1 MMQPPTIEDIRA
13 AAERIQGSVIRT
25 PMLVSRTLSEIL
37 GAEVWLKFENLQF
50 TAAYKERGALNK
62 LLQLSPEE
70 RARGVIAASAGN
82 HAQAVAYHAKRLGI
96 PATIVMPET
105 TPTVKVT
112 QTAGHGATVVLY
124 GKIVD
129 DAFAKAR
136 ELALENGYVFIHAF
150 DDPQIIA
157 GAGTVGLEMLED
169 SPDLDT
175 IIVPIGGGGLMSGVS
190 IAARS
195 VKPDIELI
203 GVEAELYTSMKCAI
217 QNCQMPLGG
226 DTLAEGIA
234 VKQPGELTS
243 RILGEYAND
252 VVLVSERD
260 LERAVSMLVGIEKT
274 VVEGAGAAGLA
285 AMLSEPERYKGKKVA
300 TLLCGGNID
309 THLLANVLVRDLV
322 RQGRIARLHVAAH
335 DQPGAL
341 AAITAKVYE
350 AGVNVIEV
358 NHSRIFTQLPAKDT
372 MIEVE
377 CEARDPESIDDVVKR
392 LEAAGF
398 RVERAQLDLSSHY
411 SCLLAGQCLD
421 SIEIDVTKP
430 FSSAFTSRINGCVTI
445 WRRFG

>member
-1 MMQPPTIEDIRA
+1 MLQPPTIDDIRA
-13 AAERIQGSVIRT
+13 AAKRIEGAVVRT
-25 PMLVSRTLSEIL
+25 PMLVSRTLSEAI

-96 PATIVMPET
+96 PATIVMPES

-112 QTAGHGATVVLY
+112 QTAGHGATVVLF

-136 ELALENGYVFIHAF
+136 ELALENGFVFVHAF

-157 GAGTVGLEMLED
+157 GAGTVGLEMLEEA
-169 SPDLDT
+169 PDLDT
-175 IIVPIGGGGLMSGVS
+175 ITVPIGGGGLMSGVS

-195 VKPDIELI
+195 QKPDIELI
-203 GVEAELYTSMKCAI
+203 GVEAELYPSMKCAI

-243 RILGEYAND
+243 RILKEYAND
-252 VVLVSERD
+252 VALVSERD
-260 LERAVSMLVGIEKT
+260 LERAVAMLVGIEKT

-285 AMLSEPERYKGKKVA
+285 AMLAEPERYKGKKVA

-377 CEARDPESIDDVVKR
+377 CEARDPQAIDDVVAR

-398 RVERAQLDLSSHY
+398 RVERALLD
-411 SCLLAGQCLD
+411 
-421 SIEIDVTKP
+421 
-430 FSSAFTSRINGCVTI
+430 
-445 WRRFG
+445 

>member
-1 MMQPPTIEDIRA
+1 MLQPPTIDDIRA
-13 AAERIQGSVIRT
+13 AARRIDGAVIRT
-25 PMLVSRTLSEIL
+25 PMLVSRTLSEVI

-62 LLQLSPEE
+62 LLQLTPEE

-96 PATIVMPET
+96 PATIVMPES

-112 QTAGHGATVVLY
+112 QTKGHGATVVLF
-124 GKIVD
+124 GRIVD
-129 DAFAKAR
+129 EAFARAR

-169 SPDLDT
+169 APDLDAIT
-175 IIVPIGGGGLMSGVS
+175 VPIGGGGLMSGVS
-190 IAARS
+190 IAARAM
-195 VKPDIELI
+195 KPDIELI
-203 GVEAELYTSMKCAI
+203 GVEAELYPSMKCAI

-243 RILGEYAND
+243 RILKEYAND

-260 LERAVSMLVGIEKT
+260 LERAVAMLVGIEKT

-285 AMLSEPERYKGKKVA
+285 AMLSEPDRYKGKKVA

-377 CEARDPESIDDVVKR
+377 CEARDPQAIEDVVAR

-398 RVERAQLDLSSHY
+398 RVERAHLD
-411 SCLLAGQCLD
+411 
-421 SIEIDVTKP
+421 
-430 FSSAFTSRINGCVTI
+430 
-445 WRRFG
+445 

>member
-1 MMQPPTIEDIRA
+1 VNGYAPPPMLEAPTIDDIRA
-13 AAERIQGSVIRT
+13 AAVRIDGAVIRT
-25 PMLVSRTLSEIL
+25 PMLVSQTLSEAV

-62 LLQLSPEE
+62 LLQLTAEE

-96 PATIVMPET
+96 PAVIVMPEG
-105 TPTVKVT
+105 TPTIKVT
-112 QTAGHGATVVLY
+112 QTEGHGARVVLH
-124 GKIVD
+124 GKFVD

-136 ELALENGYVFIHAF
+136 ELERENGYVFVHAF

-169 SPDLDT
+169 APDLDT
-175 IIVPIGGGGLMSGVS
+175 IVVPIGGGGLMSGVS
-190 IAARS
+190 IAARALN
-195 VKPDIELI
+195 PDIELI
-203 GVEAELYTSMKCAI
+203 GVEAELYPSMKCAI
-217 QNCQMPLGG
+217 QNCQMPSGG

-243 RILGEYAND
+243 RILAEYAND

-260 LERAVSMLVGIEKT
+260 LERAVAMLAGIEKT

-285 AMLSEPERYKGKKVA
+285 AMLAEPERYKGKKVA

-322 RQGRIARLHVAAH
+322 RQGRIARLRVAAQ
-335 DQPGAL
+335 DRPGAL

-350 AGVNVIEV
+350 AGANIIEV
-358 NHSRIFTQLPAKDT
+358 NHSRIFTRLPAKDT
-372 MIEVE
+372 VIEVE
-377 CEARDPESIDDVVKR
+377 CEARDPAAIDDVVRR

-398 RVERAQLDLSSHY
+398 EVERAQLD
-411 SCLLAGQCLD
+411 
-421 SIEIDVTKP
+421 
-430 FSSAFTSRINGCVTI
+430 
-445 WRRFG
+445 

>member
-1 MMQPPTIEDIRA
+1 MLLPPTVDDIRA
-13 AAERIQGSVIRT
+13 AAKRIDGAVVRT
-25 PMLVSRTLSEIL
+25 PMLVSKTLSEII

-96 PATIVMPET
+96 PTTIVMPEP

-112 QTAGHGATVVLY
+112 QTAGHGATVVLH
-124 GKIVD
+124 GEMFD
-129 DAFAKAR
+129 DAYARAR
-136 ELALENGYVFIHAF
+136 ELAVEKGYVFVHPF

-157 GAGTVGLEMLED
+157 GAGTVAFEMLED
-169 SPDLDT
+169 APELDT
-175 IIVPIGGGGLMSGVS
+175 IVVPIGGGGLMSGVS
-190 IAARS
+190 IASRS
-195 VKPDIELI
+195 IKPDIELI
-203 GVEAELYTSMKCAI
+203 GVEAELYPSMKCAI
-217 QNCQMPLGG
+217 QECHMPLGG

-234 VKQPGELTS
+234 VKQPGDLTS
-243 RILGEYAND
+243 RILRDYAND
-252 VVLVSERD
+252 VALVSERD
-260 LERAVSMLVGIEKT
+260 LERAVAMLVGIEKT

-285 AMLSEPERYKGKKVA
+285 AMIADPARFRGKKVA

-322 RQGRIARLHVAAH
+322 RQGRIARLHVAAQ

-350 AGVNVIEV
+350 AGVNVIEI
-358 NHSRIFTQLPAKDT
+358 NHSRIFTRLPAKDT

-377 CEARDPESIDDVVKR
+377 CEAKDPESIDDVVSR

-398 RVERAQLDLSSHY
+398 RVERASLD
-411 SCLLAGQCLD
+411 
-421 SIEIDVTKP
+421 
-430 FSSAFTSRINGCVTI
+430 
-445 WRRFG
+445 

>member
-13 AAERIQGSVIRT
+13 AARRIDGAVIRT
-25 PMLVSRTLSEIL
+25 PMLVSKTLSEII

-70 RARGVIAASAGN
+70 RQRGVIAASAGN

-96 PATIVMPET
+96 PATIVMPES

-112 QTAGHGATVVLY
+112 QTAGHGATVVLH
-124 GKIVD
+124 GDMFD
-129 DAFAKAR
+129 DAYAKAR
-136 ELALENGYVFIHAF
+136 ELALEKGYVFVHPF

-157 GAGTVGLEMLED
+157 GAGTVALEMLED
-169 SPDLDT
+169 APDLDT
-175 IIVPIGGGGLMSGVS
+175 IVVPIGGGGLMSGVS
-190 IAARS
+190 IASRAI
-195 VKPDIELI
+195 KPDIELI
-203 GVEAELYTSMKCAI
+203 GVEAELYPSMKCAI
-217 QNCQMPLGG
+217 EGCQMPLGG

-234 VKQPGELTS
+234 VKQPGLLTS
-243 RILGEYAND
+243 RILSDNG
-252 VVLVSERD
+252 VGVTLVSERD
-260 LERAVSMLVGIEKT
+260 LERAVAMLVGIEKT

-285 AMLSEPERYKGKKVA
+285 AMIAEPQRFKGKKVA

-341 AAITAKVYE
+341 AAITRKVYE
-350 AGVNVIEV
+350 AGVNVIEI
-358 NHSRIFTQLPAKDT
+358 NHSRIFTRLPAKDT

-377 CEARDPESIDDVVKR
+377 CEARDPESIDDVVAR

-398 RVERAQLDLSSHY
+398 RVERASLD
-411 SCLLAGQCLD
+411 
-421 SIEIDVTKP
+421 
-430 FSSAFTSRINGCVTI
+430 
-445 WRRFG
+445 

>member
-1 MMQPPTIEDIRA
+1 MLQPPTIDDIRA
-13 AAERIQGSVIRT
+13 AAERIQGAVIRT
-25 PMLVSRTLSEIL
+25 PMLVSRTLSEII

-62 LLQLSPEE
+62 LLQLSAEE

-96 PATIVMPET
+96 PATIVMPAT

-112 QTAGHGATVVLY
+112 QTAGHGATVVLH
-124 GKIVD
+124 GDMFD
-129 DAFAKAR
+129 DAYARAR
-136 ELALENGYVFIHAF
+136 ELALENGYVFVHPF

-157 GAGTVGLEMLED
+157 GAGTVALEMLED
-169 SPDLDT
+169 APDLDMFV
-175 IIVPIGGGGLMSGVS
+175 VPIGGGGLMSGVS
-190 IAARS
+190 IASRS
-195 VKPDIELI
+195 IKPDIELI
-203 GVEAELYTSMKCAI
+203 GVEAELYPSMKCAI
-217 QNCQMPLGG
+217 QDCHMPLGG
-226 DTLAEGIA
+226 DTLAAGIA

-243 RILGEYAND
+243 RILREYAND

-260 LERAVSMLVGIEKT
+260 LERAVAMLVGIEKT

-285 AMLSEPERYKGKKVA
+285 AMIADPERYKGKKIA

-350 AGVNVIEV
+350 AGVNVIEI
-358 NHSRIFTQLPAKDT
+358 NHSRIFTRLPAKDT

-377 CEARDPESIDDVVKR
+377 CEARDPQSIDDVVAR

-398 RVERAQLDLSSHY
+398 RVERARLD
-411 SCLLAGQCLD
+411 
-421 SIEIDVTKP
+421 
-430 FSSAFTSRINGCVTI
+430 
-445 WRRFG
+445 

>member
-1 MMQPPTIEDIRA
+1 MLAPPTIDDIRA
-13 AAERIQGSVIRT
+13 ATKRIEGAVIRT
-25 PMLVSRTLSEIL
+25 PMLVSRTLSEII

-82 HAQAVAYHAKRLGI
+82 HAQAVAYHARRLGI
-96 PATIVMPET
+96 PATIVMPES

-112 QTAGHGATVVLY
+112 QTKGFGATVVLH
-124 GKIVD
+124 GDMFD
-129 DAFAKAR
+129 DAYARAR
-136 ELALENGYVFIHAF
+136 ELALENGYVFVHPF
-150 DDPQIIA
+150 DDAQVIA
-157 GAGTVGLEMLED
+157 GAGTVALEMLED
-169 SPDLDT
+169 APDLDT
-175 IIVPIGGGGLMSGVS
+175 FVVPIGGGGLMSGVA
-190 IAARS
+190 IAARA

-203 GVEAELYTSMKCAI
+203 GVEAELYPSMKCAI
-217 QNCQMPLGG
+217 EGCHMPLGG

-234 VKQPGELTS
+234 VKHPGELTS
-243 RILGEYAND
+243 RILKDYGVGVA
-252 VVLVSERD
+252 LVSERD
-260 LERAVSMLVGIEKT
+260 LERAVAMLVGIEKT

-285 AMLSEPERYKGKKVA
+285 AMLSEPQRYKVKKIA

-350 AGVNVIEV
+350 AGVNVIEI
-358 NHSRIFTQLPAKDT
+358 NHSRIFTRLPAKDT

-377 CEARDPESIDDVVKR
+377 CEARDPQSIDDVVTR

-398 RVERAQLDLSSHY
+398 RVERALLD
-411 SCLLAGQCLD
+411 
-421 SIEIDVTKP
+421 
-430 FSSAFTSRINGCVTI
+430 
-445 WRRFG
+445 

>member
-1 MMQPPTIEDIRA
+1 MLQPPTIDDIRA
-13 AAERIQGSVIRT
+13 AAERIKGAVIRT
-25 PMLVSRTLSEIL
+25 PMLVSQTLSEII

-62 LLQLSPEE
+62 LLQLTPEE

-82 HAQAVAYHAKRLGI
+82 HAQAVAYHARRLGI

-112 QTAGHGATVVLY
+112 QTQGHGATVVLH
-124 GKIVD
+124 GDMFD
-129 DAFAKAR
+129 DAYARAR
-136 ELALENGYVFIHAF
+136 ELALEDGYVFVHPF

-157 GAGTVGLEMLED
+157 GAGTVALEMLED
-169 SPDLDT
+169 APDLDMFV
-175 IIVPIGGGGLMSGVS
+175 IPIGGGGLMSGVS
-190 IAARS
+190 IASRAI
-195 VKPDIELI
+195 KPDIELI
-203 GVEAELYTSMKCAI
+203 GVEAELYPSMKCAI
-217 QNCQMPLGG
+217 QDCRMPLGG

-243 RILGEYAND
+243 RILREYAND

-260 LERAVSMLVGIEKT
+260 LERAVAMLVGIEKT

-285 AMLSEPERYKGKKVA
+285 AMLSDPARYKGKKVA

-341 AAITAKVYE
+341 AAITAQVYE
-350 AGVNVIEV
+350 AGVNVIEI
-358 NHSRIFTQLPAKDT
+358 NHSRIFTRLPAKDT

-377 CEARDPESIDDVVKR
+377 CEARDPQSIDDVVAR

-398 RVERAQLDLSSHY
+398 RVERAFLD
-411 SCLLAGQCLD
+411 
-421 SIEIDVTKP
+421 
-430 FSSAFTSRINGCVTI
+430 
-445 WRRFG
+445 

>member
-1 MMQPPTIEDIRA
+1 MLQPPTIDDIRA
-13 AAERIQGSVIRT
+13 AVQRIDGNVVRT
-25 PMLVSRTLSEIL
+25 PMLVSRTLSEII

-62 LLQLSPEE
+62 LLQLTPEE

-96 PATIVMPET
+96 PAVIVMPEP

-112 QTAGHGATVVLY
+112 QTEGHGAKVVLY
-124 GKIVD
+124 GNIVD
-129 DAFAKAR
+129 DAFARAR
-136 ELALENGYVFIHAF
+136 ELALENGYVFVHAF

-169 SPDLDT
+169 APDLDT

-190 IAARS
+190 IAARAI
-195 VKPDIELI
+195 KPDIELI
-203 GVEAELYTSMKCAI
+203 GVEAELYPSMKCAI
-217 QNCQMPLGG
+217 QHCNMPLGG

-243 RILGEYAND
+243 RILAEYAND

-260 LERAVSMLVGIEKT
+260 LERSVAMLVGIEKT

-285 AMLSEPERYKGKKVA
+285 AMLSDRERYKGKKVA

-350 AGVNVIEV
+350 AGVNVLEI
-358 NHSRIFTQLPAKDT
+358 NHSRIFTSLPAKDT

-377 CEARDPESIDDVVKR
+377 CEARDPQSIDDVVAR

-398 RVERAQLDLSSHY
+398 RVERASLD
-411 SCLLAGQCLD
+411 
-421 SIEIDVTKP
+421 
-430 FSSAFTSRINGCVTI
+430 
-445 WRRFG
+445 